1 MSRKDFLTILSTIA
15 LLLAICACIVVIK
28 SGMLVIKNN
37 QSPNV
42 KQISSTPAA
51 SGTLKVD
58 SESFGNPIDFPFPP
72 SETPIKT
79 FKIASD
85 SIYQECNM
93 FLGYTYKVIN
103 ESGSDFLI
111 TADPEMATVTDKDY
125 VIPQSIG
132 AAVLWTKNS
141 SGDWIGFSIAISEEG
156 SFNYWSYE
164 SCNLSKMENLNIGTN
179 IIAVTSSDPDVAYP
193 QLIGDEVHLFMADKV
208 GRCELTISYLLKPSQ
223 TIVINNIGVFDDY
236 YNSQYE
242 IAMEMA
248 KRRGIE

>member
-15 LLLAICACIVVIK
+15 LLLSICACIVVIK

-37 QSPNV
+37 QSPDA
-42 KQISSTPAA
+42 KQVSSSSA
-51 SGTLKVD
+51 SGTLEFD
-58 SESFGNPIDFPFPP
+58 SESFGNPIDFPVPP

-85 SIYQECNM
+85 SIYQEWNM
-93 FLGYTYKVIN
+93 YLGSTYKVISPYN
-103 ESGSDFLI
+103 IEYLI
-111 TADPEMATVTDKDY
+111 TADPEIATVTDKDY

-132 AAVLWTKNS
+132 AAVLWTKDG
-141 SGDWIGFSIAISEEG
+141 SGNWIGSSISMSEEG
-156 SFNYWSYE
+156 AFICWSYE
-164 SCNLSKMENLNIGTN
+164 SRNLSQMENLNIGTN

-193 QLIGDEVHLFMADKV
+193 QLIGDEVHVFTAGKV

-223 TIVINNIGVFDDY
+223 TIVINNIGLFDDY

>member
-37 QSPNV
+37 QAPDA
-42 KQISSTPAA
+42 KQVSSSSA
-51 SGTLKVD
+51 SGTLEFD
-58 SESFGNPIDFPFPP
+58 SESFGNPIDFPAPP
-72 SETPIKT
+72 SENPIKT

-85 SIYQECNM
+85 SIYQEWNM
-93 FLGYTYKVIN
+93 YLGNTYKVISPYN
-103 ESGSDFLI
+103 IEYMI
-111 TADPEMATVTDKDY
+111 TADPEIATVTDKDY

-132 AAVLWTKNS
+132 AAVLWTKDG
-141 SGDWIGFSIAISEEG
+141 SGNWIGSSISMTEEEA
-156 SFNYWSYE
+156 FICWSYE
-164 SCNLSKMENLNIGTN
+164 SRNLSQMENLNIGTN

-193 QLIGDEVHLFMADKV
+193 QLIGDEVHVFTAGKV

-223 TIVINNIGVFDDY
+223 TIVINNIGLFDDY

>member
-37 QSPNV
+37 QSPNA
-42 KQISSTPAA
+42 KQVSSSSA
-51 SGTLKVD
+51 SGTLEFD
-58 SESFGNPIDFPFPP
+58 SESFGNPIDFPTPP

-85 SIYQECNM
+85 SIYQEWNM
-93 FLGYTYKVIN
+93 YLGSTYKVISPYN
-103 ESGSDFLI
+103 IEYMI
-111 TADPEMATVTDKDY
+111 TADPEIATVTAKDY

-132 AAVLWTKNS
+132 AAVLWTKDG
-141 SGDWIGFSIAISEEG
+141 SGNWIGSSISMSEEG
-156 SFNYWSYE
+156 AFICWSYE
-164 SCNLSKMENLNIGTN
+164 SRNLSQMENLNIGTN

>member
-37 QSPNV
+37 QAPDA
-42 KQISSTPAA
+42 KQVSSSSA
-51 SGTLKVD
+51 SGTLEFD
-58 SESFGNPIDFPFPP
+58 SESFGNPIDFPAPP
-72 SETPIKT
+72 SENPIKT

-85 SIYQECNM
+85 SIYQEWNM
-93 FLGYTYKVIN
+93 YLGNTYKVISPYN
-103 ESGSDFLI
+103 IEYMI
-111 TADPEMATVTDKDY
+111 TADPEIATVTDKDY

-193 QLIGDEVHLFMADKV
+193 QLIGDEVHVFTAGKV

-223 TIVINNIGVFDDY
+223 TIVINNIGLFDDY

>member
-37 QSPNV
+37 QSPDA
-42 KQISSTPAA
+42 KQVSSSSA
-51 SGTLKVD
+51 SGTLEFD
-58 SESFGNPIDFPFPP
+58 SESFGNPIDFPAPP
-72 SETPIKT
+72 SEAPIKT

-85 SIYQECNM
+85 SIYQEWNM
-93 FLGYTYKVIN
+93 YLGSTYKVISPYN
-103 ESGSDFLI
+103 IEYMI
-111 TADPEMATVTDKDY
+111 TADPEIATVTDKDY

-132 AAVLWTKNS
+132 AAVLWTKDG
-141 SGDWIGFSIAISEEG
+141 SGNWIGSSISMSEEG
-156 SFNYWSYE
+156 AFIYWSYE